1 MASTD
6 GRKKF
11 SAQSFYF
18 AAVLQQPF
26 LVLRVANIFLKSPR
40 ATCTFFL
47 AFATQYIPI
56 GLQGVPELKSVGY
69 NYADL

>member
-1 MASTD
+1 MAATD

-26 LVLRVANIFLKSPR
+26 LVLRVAKISLKLPR
-40 ATCTFFL
+40 ATCTSFH
-47 AFATQYIPI
+47 AFATQCIAI
-56 GLQGVPELKSVGY
+56 SLQVAPKIK
-69 NYADL
+69 